1 MSALPFLALMR
12 HPLLDNPLV
21 RHTSW
26 DNLQNVFRATL
37 LLDFLFS
44 GSKLGN
50 KELLVPTPTTNN
62 GIDMDPTPT
71 RTVVVTAD
79 TKLLAFFC
87 WALCIGFALGFTVCW
102 VLRVTSI
109 HTLDENKYD
118 DVMPAN
124 SESLRT
130 VTEETLETKVI
141 QQSTIQVQTRS
152 YPVIK
157 RRQAHVGLYKRF
169 QRLRPLKSQVKIGS
183 TDSPQWQPVTQL
195 ITWYLPSPADER
207 SVPTVLS
214 AAAVEGASED
224 PIEDIIKDSGL
235 GFYISSVDMLRLDA
249 FFHQEY
255 SDYIIAWRFVTVMA
269 DSESAIL
276 VLRMLFSVEGA
287 DAENPPQDIAV
298 LLPLEASNHPDACF
312 KLWLG
317 DHFVGITRP
326 DVAHW
331 SDCFPQWRDMEPSQ
345 YQWDWELDSD
355 SHEANATA
363 QSTLCAEV
371 EHDFEDLDNTFG
383 LGMPAMDFKDLD
395 DAFGLGTPM
404 ATTMSAAAVVH
415 GTTAAK
421 YDAGLDDNDWNEDAM
436 ARFIATLNVPKWA
449 TTPIPTV
456 IPVDLVTMAARP
468 TPCTALVRRGRG
480 ACQSRT
486 TTPTLTIPEWA
497 TTSFTTAMLPV
508 FLVKMMALSTTCTAM
523 AFAVS
528 PQVGHEL
535 YSDGDTTCGFEYDD
549 TSHNLYGIAMVAT
562 HPKACM
568 VLVPRGRGRDTGTTP
583 MLRPTL
589 WWHVVRLVWQ
599 CCSGGGYS
607 GGGCSGG
614 GCSGGIIG
622 DGDDT
627 PYDLYGVG
635 SIPTTIPPAIL
646 VKMMARPTTG
656 MAMHDD
662 GTPYGSY
669 DVGAPRHL

>member
-50 KELLVPTPTTNN
+50 KERLVPTPTTNN

-130 VTEETLETKVI
+130 VTEETLETK
-141 QQSTIQVQTRS
+141 
-152 YPVIK
+152 
-157 RRQAHVGLYKRF
+157 
-169 QRLRPLKSQVKIGS
+169 
-183 TDSPQWQPVTQL
+183 PVTQL

-224 PIEDIIKDSGL
+224 PIEDIIKDNGL
-235 GFYISSVDMLRLDA
+235 GFYISSADMLRLDA

-255 SDYIIAWRFVTVMA
+255 SDYIIAWRLVSVVV

-298 LLPLEASNHPDACF
+298 LLPLEASNHPKACF

-317 DHFVGITRP
+317 DHFVGVTKP
-326 DVAHW
+326 DVVHW
-331 SDCFPQWRDMEPSQ
+331 SDCYPQWRDMEPSQ
-345 YQWDWELDSD
+345 YQWDWELDSN

-371 EHDFEDLDNTFG
+371 EHDFEDLDYTFG
-383 LGMPAMDFKDLD
+383 LGMPAMDFEDRD
-395 DAFGLGTPM
+395 DVSGLGTPM

-421 YDAGLDDNDWNEDAM
+421 YDTGLDDNDWNENAM
-436 ARFIATLNVPKWA
+436 ARFIATLNIPKWA
-449 TTPIPTV
+449 TPPIPTA

-468 TPCTALVRRGRG
+468 TTPCTALVRRGRG

-497 TTSFTTAMLPV
+497 TTSFTTAILPV
-508 FLVKMMALSTTCTAM
+508 FLAKMMARSTTCTAM
-523 AFAVS
+523 VRSGRCSGQS
-528 PQVGHEL
+528 PTPAPTPMVPKWSTPSIPTVL
-535 YSDGDTTCGFEYDD
+535 P
-549 TSHNLYGIAMVAT
+549 IAVAT
-562 HPKACM
+562 HP
-568 VLVPRGRGRDTGTTP
+568 TT
-583 MLRPTL
+583 R
-589 WWHVVRLVWQ
+589 VV
-599 CCSGGGYS
+599 
-607 GGGCSGG
+607 
-614 GCSGGIIG
+614 
-622 DGDDT
+622 
-627 PYDLYGVG
+627 
-635 SIPTTIPPAIL
+635 
-646 VKMMARPTTG
+646 MAY
-656 MAMHDD
+656 AV
-662 GTPYGSY
+662 SS
-669 DVGAPRHL
+669 